1 MTVFLC
7 RTWWAKRL
15 RQSFMEVN
23 IVLSNPSAL
32 LWRRW
37 AVWEWQSFIK
47 ITITPLAL
55 GFRIHKHT
63 GRLFKLEACGHV
75 CCHLP
80 CPHFKKIKRPT
91 SALSCSV
98 FHHHQS
104 WKIGK
109 KSCKILSRNANR
121 FTFNFHHYKLIL
133 NIHFVFIFSWLFNVP
148 DVLHRLYANFC
159 LKHLSLHNALFH
171 IFLFLN
177 SKPAIYHA
185 VFHKSSIF

>member
-98 FHHHQS
+98 FHHHHS
-104 WKIGK
+104 WKT
-109 KSCKILSRNANR
+109 SCKILSRNAKW

-133 NIHFVFIFSWLFNVP
+133 NIHFVFIFF
-148 DVLHRLYANFC
+148 D
-159 LKHLSLHNALFH
+159 
-171 IFLFLN
+171 FLMCQMFYTDFMQTSVWN
-177 SKPAIYHA
+177 IYHCIMHC
-185 VFHKSSIF
+185 FTYSFFK